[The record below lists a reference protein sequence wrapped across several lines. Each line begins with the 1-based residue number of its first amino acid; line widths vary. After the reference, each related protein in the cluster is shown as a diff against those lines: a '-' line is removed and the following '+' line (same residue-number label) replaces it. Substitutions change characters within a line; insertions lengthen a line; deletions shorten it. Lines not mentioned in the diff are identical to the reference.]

1 MARTLAHISVPA
13 SLAGRSLHLLGYCSV
28 CGAGWRCRSPRYC
41 CRPRFSRPVSAPAD
55 IIQHILA
62 QREGVEPSQA
72 YQPGCRF
79 PSGPVTVPTT
89 LHDHGAERRCRP
101 PWLFSHPQ
109 FSKLVPEPSGIVRQ
123 MAPIKGLE
131 PFPSG
136 SKPDVLPLHK
146 IGMVREAGYDP
157 ACFSKHQGLSLAR
170 LPIPA
175 LSQMVPA
182 QGLEP

>member
-1 MARTLAHISVPA
+1 M
-13 SLAGRSLHLLGYCSV
+13 
-28 CGAGWRCRSPRYC
+28 
-41 CRPRFSRPVSAPAD
+41 
-55 IIQHILA
+55 A

-72 YQPGCRF
+72 FQPGYRF
-79 PSGPVTVPTT
+79 PSGPVTVPAT
-89 LHDHGAERRCRP
+89 LHVHGAERRCRP
-101 PWLFSHPQ
+101 PWLISHPQ
-109 FSKLVPEPSGIVRQ
+109 FSKLVPEPSDIVRH

-157 ACFSKHQGLSLAR
+157 ARFSEYQGLSLTR
-170 LPIPA
+170 LPIPS
-175 LSQMVPA
+175 LSRMVPA